1 MKKVKQKKYKG
12 LKKLL
17 PFYMAHKKR
26 FVFMIVLLALSAIV
40 NFFAPIF
47 SANALSSI
55 AEHFHDDAIKYAL
68 LMFVFC
74 VFASTL
80 RYLIHTNYANLDTRV
95 RFDVRQTLMR
105 KITEVKMQKHDVTN
119 SGIFIDRINDDANK
133 CSDVLIDILM
143 IAMDII
149 SNVGFLVYIAFLN
162 PIMFAVLII
171 YIVILWLFDNNR
183 MKHWY
188 IDRKEMRKKR
198 ELALGAYAEQI
209 RGIRDVKSLNAR
221 ENTIADSGKKFQD
234 AIELDRKS
242 RKKYFR
248 KSALYKDNVINI
260 FDLLFLLLG
269 IIFIRE
275 DIITLAIFIIVYNYY
290 GRVSNVTRYIA
301 SIKQYATEGEI
312 SANRIFE
319 IMEEYPKEVFG
330 DKILE
335 DVVGVVEFD
344 KVSFEYEANKPVLNE
359 LSLTFKPNEI
369 TAIVGKSGSGKT
381 TILNLLN
388 KLYDGYRGN
397 IYIDGIDITELTE
410 SSLRNIV
417 GVVTQTPYIFNC
429 TIRENMLF
437 VKPDAT
443 DDEIKEVMQKAQ
455 IYDFVSSLENGL
467 DSVIGENGVMLSGGQ
482 RQRLAIARV
491 LLKGSKILVLDEA
504 TSALDNNSQALIVD
518 VIEDLKKDH
527 TIIVVAHRL
536 STIVGADQIMVLDKG
551 KIVAAD
557 THKKLMRHCS
567 IYKDLYKSEEDGSVV
582 QE

>member
-1 MKKVKQKKYKG
+1 MKKEKKKKYRG

-26 FVFMIVLLALSAIV
+26 FILMLVLLALSAGV

-47 SANALSSI
+47 SAKALSSI
-55 AEHFHDDAIKYAL
+55 AEHLYDGAIKYAV

-95 RFDVRQTLMR
+95 RYDVRQSLMR

-119 SGIFIDRINDDANK
+119 SGVFIDRINDDANK

-149 SNVGFLVYIAFLN
+149 SNVGFLVYILFLN
-162 PIMFAVLII
+162 PLMFVVLII

-188 IDRKEMRKKR
+188 LDRKEMRKKR

-221 ENTIADSGKKFQD
+221 ENTIADSGRKFQD

-242 RKKYFR
+242 RRKYFK

-260 FDLLFLLLG
+260 FDLLFLILG
-269 IIFIRE
+269 ILFIRE
-275 DIITLAIFIIVYNYY
+275 DVITLAIFIIVYNYY

-319 IMEEYPKEVFG
+319 IMEDYPKEKFG
-330 DKILE
+330 DKVLE
-335 DVVGVVEFD
+335 DVVGVVEFNNVTFGYGPD
-344 KVSFEYEANKPVLNE
+344 KTVLNQ

-388 KLYDGYRGN
+388 KLYDEYSGN

-410 SSLRNIV
+410 SSLRSIV

-429 TIRENMLF
+429 TIRENMLY

-443 DDEIKEVMQKAQ
+443 EEEIVDVMKKAQ
-455 IYDFVSSLENGL
+455 IYDFVESLEDGL

-504 TSALDNNSQALIVD
+504 TSALDNRSQSLIVD
-518 VIEDLKKDH
+518 VIEELKKDH

-536 STIVGADQIMVLDKG
+536 STIVGADMIMVLDKG
-551 KIVAAD
+551 QIVAAD
-557 THKKLMRHCS
+557 THKRLMKTCNT
-567 IYKDLYKSEEDGSVV
+567 YKDLYKSEEDDGAL